1 METNKASNLR
11 RMPLNVMLIS
21 LFGDGVNLALR
32 RHISVSPKL
41 CLTRLSKTWKR
52 LCRVLRSNKFTTV
65 YNSVFTCTLLVKLY
79 NKNTSDP
86 CSNLTDHT
94 VTSRTTH
101 LGKTLFISCNYN
113 DLFLTHARTVAYLHL
128 CDNKTKWGS
137 SWLPRATNHET
148 FPLNSESWA
157 E

>member
-1 METNKASNLR
+1 MDISRERERDQKGRVVFRGTARFGKKTVSLRSSHNAYLEGAWSTNRLEVVNSTMETNKASNLR
-11 RMPLNVMLIS
+11 RMPLNVLLIN

-32 RHISVSPKL
+32 WYISVSPKL

-79 NKNTSDP
+79 NKNTSDR

-94 VTSRTTH
+94 YCH
-101 LGKTLFISCNYN
+101 I
-113 DLFLTHARTVAYLHL
+113 
-128 CDNKTKWGS
+128 
-137 SWLPRATNHET
+137 
-148 FPLNSESWA
+148 
-157 E
+157 